1 MSDIK
6 NRCSD
11 YMGDVCMNGSCPMW
25 QREQKHRI
33 KSCDDCHFKRSCDDC
48 YFYKDNQCIVNELP
62 FK

>member
-25 QREQKHRI
+25 QREQKRRI

-48 YFYKDNQCIVNELP
+48 YFYKDN
-62 FK
+62 